1 MQSRALLASFVLL
14 LSACAPRT
22 LAPVPV
28 PVAAAPA
35 STEVQILAI
44 NDFHGNLEP
53 PKFGIDATAPDG
65 SKVRV
70 PAGGVA
76 HLATAAKTLRQ
87 GQPNTITVAA
97 GDLIGATPLVS
108 ALYLDEPAIDALD
121 SAANVE
127 VRVRRIGLRRRRA
140 RHAEKLFIC
149 HARVLMRRAVAAATC
164 SET

>member
-53 PKFGIDATAPDG
+53 PKFGIDATAPE
-65 SKVRV
+65 VAIVV
-70 PAGGVA
+70 PV
-76 HLATAAKTLRQ
+76 
-87 GQPNTITVAA
+87 
-97 GDLIGATPLVS
+97 
-108 ALYLDEPAIDALD
+108 YDAPEAVERCLD
-121 SAANVE
+121 SVLQHTAGRAQRFPWAARRPRPFRHPIG
-127 VRVRRIGLRRRRA
+127 RV
-140 RHAEKLFIC
+140 
-149 HARVLMRRAVAAATC
+149 
-164 SET
+164 